1 MLQAFDTTRIRK
13 LLQFIATE
21 ADRSIYIISITAA
34 FVDRWARAFIL
45 IEYKWTEPSN
55 ACQAAS
61 LQNVIT
67 KVEFVVRM

>member
-1 MLQAFDTTRIRK
+1 MLQFT
-13 LLQFIATE
+13 ATE
-21 ADRSIYIISITAA
+21 AGRPIYIISITAA
-34 FVDRWARAFIL
+34 FVDRWVQVFIL

-61 LQNVIT
+61 LQNVII